1 VPGCSTLSA
10 QNIPLKVVERVQP
23 IEPEL
28 RRLYGA
34 DDLGPEAGDKQ
45 VLRDQLNH
53 GPDVAGGGRSG
64 LSDRSGLVVPLPAD
78 YGFHVPLFWRVF
90 ATNALIFAVAAGALA
105 LSPATVSFPVAATEA
120 LILAIGMCAML
131 ALNLVV
137 LRRVFAPL
145 QRLKRF
151 MRRVDPLAPGQR
163 APVEGADPEVA
174 ELTDAF
180 NEMIE
185 RLETERRESAR
196 RALAAQEEERARIAR
211 DLHDEVGQALT
222 GVMLELKQIGD
233 LPPDQMQGAVARA
246 REEVR
251 ESLEELRQI
260 GRRLRPEAL
269 DHLGLRSA
277 LTALTTELGRQSGI
291 TIERRI
297 PPQLPPLSSEEEVV
311 LYRIAQEALTNVLRH
326 ADATTAVLDM
336 RLEGGALSLTVADD
350 GQGFESRNGA
360 STAGIRGM
368 RERAVMIGAQWEVR
382 SARGSGTIVRV
393 SLPADE

>member
-1 VPGCSTLSA
+1 MRPEPAATAVAAGYGVP
-10 QNIPLKVVERVQP
+10 
-23 IEPEL
+23 
-28 RRLYGA
+28 
-34 DDLGPEAGDKQ
+34 
-45 VLRDQLNH
+45 
-53 GPDVAGGGRSG
+53 
-64 LSDRSGLVVPLPAD
+64 
-78 YGFHVPLFWRVF
+78 VPLFWRVF

-105 LSPATVSFPVAATEA
+105 LSPATVSFPVTATEA
-120 LILAIGMCAML
+120 LILAIGMLAML
-131 ALNLVV
+131 AINLVL

-163 APVEGADPEVA
+163 VPVEGADPEVA

-196 RALAAQEEERARIAR
+196 RALAAQEAERARIAR

-233 LPPDQMQGAVARA
+233 LPPEKMQGAVVRA

-277 LTALTTELGRQSGI
+277 LTALTTELGRQAGI
-291 TIERRI
+291 RLERRI
-297 PPQLPPLSSEEEVV
+297 PQQLPALSSEEEVV

-326 ADATTAVLDM
+326 AQASNAVLD
-336 RLEGGALSLTVADD
+336 LAHDD
-350 GQGFESRNGA
+350 GLLTLAVTDDGRGFESRNGTA
-360 STAGIRGM
+360 TAGVRGM
-368 RERAVMIGAQWEVR
+368 KERAVMIGARLEIESR
-382 SARGSGTIVRV
+382 RGAGTSVRV
-393 SLPADE
+393 TLPTGERAP

>member
-1 VPGCSTLSA
+1 
-10 QNIPLKVVERVQP
+10 
-23 IEPEL
+23 
-28 RRLYGA
+28 
-34 DDLGPEAGDKQ
+34 
-45 VLRDQLNH
+45 
-53 GPDVAGGGRSG
+53 
-64 LSDRSGLVVPLPAD
+64 
-78 YGFHVPLFWRVF
+78 
-90 ATNALIFAVAAGALA
+90 
-105 LSPATVSFPVAATEA
+105 
-120 LILAIGMCAML
+120 
-131 ALNLVV
+131 
-137 LRRVFAPL
+137 
-145 QRLKRF
+145 
-151 MRRVDPLAPGQR
+151 
-163 APVEGADPEVA
+163 
-174 ELTDAF
+174 
-180 NEMIE
+180 
-185 RLETERRESAR
+185 
-196 RALAAQEEERARIAR
+196 
-211 DLHDEVGQALT
+211 
-222 GVMLELKQIGD
+222 
-233 LPPDQMQGAVARA
+233 
-246 REEVR
+246 
-251 ESLEELRQI
+251 LRQI

>member
-1 VPGCSTLSA
+1 M
-10 QNIPLKVVERVQP
+10 
-23 IEPEL
+23 
-28 RRLYGA
+28 
-34 DDLGPEAGDKQ
+34 
-45 VLRDQLNH
+45 
-53 GPDVAGGGRSG
+53 
-64 LSDRSGLVVPLPAD
+64 
-78 YGFHVPLFWRVF
+78 PLFWRVF

-120 LILAIGMCAML
+120 LILALGMCAML
-131 ALNLVV
+131 ALNLVL

-145 QRLKRF
+145 ERLKRF

-196 RALAAQEEERARIAR
+196 RALAAQEGERARIAR

-222 GVMLELKQIGD
+222 GVMLELKQIGE
-233 LPPDQMQGAVARA
+233 LPPDEMQGAVARA

-291 TIERRI
+291 RFERRI
-297 PPQLPPLSSEEEVV
+297 PAELPALSSEEEVV

-326 ADATTAVLDM
+326 ADATSAVLD
-336 RLEGGALSLTVADD
+336 LSLDGGALSLTVADD
-350 GQGFESRNGA
+350 GHGFESRNGT

-368 RERAVMIGAQWEVR
+368 RERAVMIGARLEIR
-382 SARGSGTIVRV
+382 SARGSGTTVRV
-393 SLPADE
+393 SLPADDRKP